1 MRMRVYRER
10 ETKTEFLHDDGTKKW
25 YDACSEVR
33 TCNSLQKA
41 KEFYSNFDYIGSSY
55 TYYLNDRENKSKRL
69 HHFFIYKKK

>member
-41 KEFYSNFDYIGSSY
+41 KEFYSNFDYIGV
-55 TYYLNDRENKSKRL
+55 
-69 HHFFIYKKK
+69 